1 MGGKAEYRSAKR
13 SRRLIREAFLAILN
27 ETGSSKMTVT
37 DLVRRADINRATF
50 YAHYPDVQGVLDE
63 MENEIID
70 KMLDFLSQT
79 RYSDFLAD
87 PMPLLRTVSGYI
99 QENMDCYR
107 VLIAADEAQQFMEK
121 LKHAFISYLL
131 HYPNVPEAV
140 RSSPAYAL
148 RSSFF
153 AGGILSIYQQ
163 WLQGKLTCTLEDISA
178 EISRI
183 IVSYRRDVLET

>member
-1 MGGKAEYRSAKR
+1 MGAKAEYRSAKR

-37 DLVRRADINRATF
+37 DIVRRADINRATF

-70 KMLDFLSQT
+70 KMLDFLGQT
-79 RYSDFLAD
+79 RYGDFLLD
-87 PMPLLRTVSGYI
+87 PMPLLRKVGGYI

-107 VLIAADEAQQFMEK
+107 VLIAADEGRQFMEK
-121 LKHAFISYLL
+121 LKNIFLAYML
-131 HYPNVPEAV
+131 HYPNAPESV

-153 AGGILSIYQQ
+153 AGGVLSVYQQ
-163 WLQGKLTCTLEDISA
+163 WLQGRLTCTLEDISA
-178 EISRI
+178 EICRI
-183 IVSYRRDVLET
+183 IMAYRRDVLE